1 MLNLRPR
8 DLFWSFRERSA
19 FRGNIAAEPNLV
31 GQTRL
36 ARSATTD
43 NEMYD
48 VEFYDIFWDGRCGR
62 KERRFAGMA
71 MTDLGALRKL
81 VSATTKSI
89 QQPTARVELAAFR
102 CLDIR
107 V

>member
-62 KERRFAGMA
+62 KERRFAEEA
-71 MTDLGALRKL
+71 ITDLGALRKH
-81 VSATTKSI
+81 VSAMTKNVSSSPPRGSNS
-89 QQPTARVELAAFR
+89 QPSDA
-102 CLDIR
+102 
-107 V
+107 